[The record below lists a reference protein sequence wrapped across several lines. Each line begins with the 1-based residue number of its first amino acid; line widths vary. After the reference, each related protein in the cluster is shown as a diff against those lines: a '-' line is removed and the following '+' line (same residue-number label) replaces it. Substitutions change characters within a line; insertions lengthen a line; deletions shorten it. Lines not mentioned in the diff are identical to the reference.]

1 MKEALRM
8 SKLVTIFGGSGFVG
22 RYIARRMAK
31 EGWRVRVAVRNVN
44 EAMFVR
50 PYGVV
55 GQVEPVFCN
64 IRDDDSVA
72 MVTNGADA
80 VVNCV
85 GVLDETGK
93 NTFPAVQAEGA
104 ERIARIAA
112 AHGVAHMVHISAI
125 GADAEAASAYSRTK
139 AEGEAGVL
147 AHMPAAIILRP
158 SIIFGNEDQFF
169 NRFAGMS
176 RLGPVLP
183 VIGADTKFQPVYV
196 DDVAAAAVNAVLGK
210 VPAGVYELGG
220 PDVHS
225 FRELMQLMLD
235 VVRRRRLILNV
246 PFPVARVMAS
256 GFGIVRALSLGLVKG
271 PVTKDQLINLAVDN
285 VVSEGAQGFAALGMQ
300 PTAMEAVL
308 PDYLWRFRPSG
319 QYATIKESAKN
330 LKS

>member
-1 MKEALRM
+1 M

-93 NTFPAVQAEGA
+93 NTFAAVQAEGA
-104 ERIARIAA
+104 ARIARIAA
-112 AHGVAHMVHISAI
+112 AEGITRMVHISAI
-125 GADAEAASAYSRTK
+125 GADADAKATYSRTK
-139 AEGEAGVL
+139 AAGEAGVL
-147 AHMPAAIILRP
+147 EHMPGAVILRP
-158 SIIFGNEDQFF
+158 SIIFGAEDAFF
-169 NRFAGMS
+169 NRFAGMT
-176 RLGPVLP
+176 RFGPVLP
-183 VIGADTKFQPVYV
+183 VIGADTKFQPVFV
-196 DDVAAAAVNAVLGK
+196 DDVAAVATKAVLGN
-210 VPAGVYELGG
+210 VPAGIYELGG
-220 PDVHS
+220 PDVHT
-225 FRELMQLMLD
+225 FRELMQQMLAEI
-235 VVRRRRLILNV
+235 RRRRLIVNT
-246 PFPVARVMAS
+246 PFWAARVMAFA
-256 GFGIVRALSLGLVKG
+256 FGVLRTLSFGLIKG
-271 PVTKDQLINLAVDN
+271 PVTKDQVINLAVDN
-285 VVSEGAQGFAALGMQ
+285 VVSQDAKGFADLGMQ

-319 QYATIKESAKN
+319 QYSAIKESAKN
-330 LKS
+330 LRS